1 MGYYEKP
8 PFDHQALL
16 IYAESVNSVIH
27 HFSQLNFTRSGI
39 EAAKAPA
46 VATYPAVILI
56 TSRATW

>member
-1 MGYYEKP
+1 M
-8 PFDHQALL
+8 
-16 IYAESVNSVIH
+16 SSVIH